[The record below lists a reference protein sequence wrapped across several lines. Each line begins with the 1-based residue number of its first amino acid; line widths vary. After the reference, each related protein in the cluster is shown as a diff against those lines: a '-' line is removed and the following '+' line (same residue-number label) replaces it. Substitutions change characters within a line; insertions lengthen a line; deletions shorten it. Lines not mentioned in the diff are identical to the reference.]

1 MKLLYLEDEAELAR
15 LVVGGLALAGFVVD
29 WAATLAQAFGA
40 LRDHR
45 YDLLIVDRQLPDGD
59 GLAFV
64 AGARARGLTAPIL
77 FATAQDKVSARIEGL
92 DGGADDY
99 VVKPVAVAELVARIR
114 ALLRRPAALA
124 PVRWQVGNIE
134 FTVASRAFR
143 VNGVAV
149 PLSRRE
155 GLLFEHLMRRAGQ
168 VVTRQTL
175 QDALFGYDDNSSENA
190 IEASVSR
197 LRKWLMAAGAD
208 RRVLTVR
215 GIGYMLVA

>member
-1 MKLLYLEDEAELAR
+1 MKLLYLEDETELAR

-29 WAATLAQAFGA
+29 WAATLAQAVGA
-40 LRDHR
+40 LRENR
-45 YDLLIVDRQLPDGD
+45 YDLLIVDRWLPDGD

-77 FATAQDKVSARIEGL
+77 FATAQDKVEARIEGL

-99 VVKPVAVAELVARIR
+99 LVKPVALAELVARIR

-124 PVRWQVGNIE
+124 PARCQVGNLE
-134 FTVASRAFR
+134 FTVASRTFR
-143 VNGVAV
+143 VNGVAL

-155 GLLFEHLMRRAGQ
+155 ALLLEHLMRRAGQ
-168 VVTRQTL
+168 VATRQTL
-175 QDALFGYDDNSSENA
+175 QDALFGYDDDSSDNA

-208 RRVLTVR
+208 QRILTVR
-215 GIGYMLVA
+215 GIGYMLVP